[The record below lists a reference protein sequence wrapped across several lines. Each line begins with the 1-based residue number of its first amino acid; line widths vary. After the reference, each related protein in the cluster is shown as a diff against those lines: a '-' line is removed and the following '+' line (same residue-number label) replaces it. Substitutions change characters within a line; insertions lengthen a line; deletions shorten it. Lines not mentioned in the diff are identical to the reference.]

1 MHLPPPESITYPGEP
16 PETFT
21 ALLPA
26 SFFAVTNS
34 TSETPATSDGIASP
48 CQPKT
53 TTLVFAIFGWS
64 GVQQEGLNL
73 VICDHCFQRVG
84 LWLYTR
90 ERIQEISLKVGVEES
105 HLRLNLLE
113 AHREHCPWK
122 NPESQHNPVDGQLAN
137 SPAWKTLQYILGASK
152 RKSPALDQ
160 SPADQESPVHHP
172 QDKTDKITDT
182 WKKLKSKLKS
192 TTSKRSS
199 TISS

>member
-1 MHLPPPESITYPGEP
+1 
-16 PETFT
+16 
-21 ALLPA
+21 LPA

-48 CQPKT
+48 SQPKT
-53 TTLVFAIFGWS
+53 TTLAFAIFGWS
-64 GVQQEGLNL
+64 GVQQEGLSL
-73 VICDHCFQRVG
+73 VVCDHCFQRVG

-122 NPESQHNPVDGQLAN
+122 NPESQHN
-137 SPAWKTLQYILGASK
+137 LGASK

-160 SPADQESPVHHP
+160 PADQESPVHHP

>member
-1 MHLPPPESITYPGEP
+1 MTYPGEP
-16 PETFT
+16 PETLV

-26 SFFAVTNS
+26 SVFAVTDS
-34 TSETPATSDGIASP
+34 TSETPASLDGVASSSP
-48 CQPKT
+48 PKT
-53 TTLVFAIFGWS
+53 TTLAFAIFGWS

-73 VICDHCFQRVG
+73 VVCDHCFQRVG

-90 ERIQEISLKVGVEES
+90 ERIQEISLKVDVEES

-137 SPAWKTLQYILGASK
+137 TPAWKTLQYILGASK
-152 RKSPALDQ
+152 RKSPALYQ
-160 SPADQESPVHHP
+160 SLADQENPVHHP
-172 QDKTDKITDT
+172 QVDKTDKIADT
-182 WKKLKSKLKS
+182 WKKLKSTLKN